1 MRSIQIAIDGPAGAG
16 KSTVAKKL
24 ADLLGF
30 VYIDTGAMY
39 RAITYKAL
47 RQGISLDNAEALT
60 ITAEDTAIQFVR
72 TKEGR
77 QLIFCDGREVTE
89 EIRSPD
95 VSENVSKIAQ
105 FSSVREVLVRK
116 QQELASN
123 QDVVMDGRDIGTVVL
138 PQAECKIYL
147 TASLEERTARRY
159 RELLLK
165 GYTEEYAKIRENL
178 AQRDEMDKN
187 RKAGPLKIAEDAVI
201 IDTTDLTQEEVLQKI
216 LGLLGQRRGES

>member
-1 MRSIQIAIDGPAGAG
+1 MRNIQIAIDGPAGAG

-24 ADLLGF
+24 ADMLGF

-47 RQGISLDNAEALT
+47 CQGISLDDAEALT
-60 ITAEDTAIQFVR
+60 NTAEDTDIQFVR
-72 TKEGR
+72 TEEGR

-89 EIRSPD
+89 EIRSPV
-95 VSENVSKIAQ
+95 VSENVSRLAQ

-116 QQELASN
+116 QQELANN

-138 PQAECKIYL
+138 PRAECKIYL

-159 RELLLK
+159 RELQIK
-165 GYTEEYAKIRENL
+165 GYSENYE
-178 AQRDEMDKN
+178 QRT
-187 RKAGPLKIAEDAVI
+187 RRL
-201 IDTTDLTQEEVLQKI
+201 ID
-216 LGLLGQRRGES
+216 